1 MWTLKLALHYL
12 FPKGRMGTFFTWI
25 SIAGI
30 ALGVMVLTIVL
41 SIMNGFDKTIH
52 NKLIQIN
59 GQIKILSSSV
69 VEDCAQWMH
78 TLENFEGVSH
88 VTPFVQGIA
97 LVQHGDYVQFP
108 RCLGVD
114 EKTVQTVLPLNSF
127 VRSGDINDLNQ
138 GVFVTKGLVQT
149 LNVNVGDTLD
159 IYSPLSLE
167 AIKRDEVLL
176 PKELPIIG
184 IFETGWAEI
193 DKNTLLCS
201 LETLQDLYGL
211 ANGVHGF
218 SLNVKTGISI
228 QSLCLK
234 LNAHL
239 PKSLRAYS
247 WMELDADFLH
257 ILKLEKAMSFFVLLF
272 VILVACFSISSG
284 LMSSVVRKTREIAL
298 LRIWGAQRWQIAA
311 LFCWQATFLSSIGI
325 LLGFMGG
332 LGVLHYRNGVIRCLT
347 GLIFPKDF
355 LWNFYSFSNLPVAY
369 AWQDFALVGS
379 LTFIIA
385 LLAAV
390 IPALKAS
397 FSLVARSLRSE

>member
-12 FPKGRMGTFFTWI
+12 FPKGRSGTFFTWI
-25 SIAGI
+25 SIVGI
-30 ALGVMVLTIVL
+30 ALGVMVLTVVL

-52 NKLIQIN
+52 DKLIQIN
-59 GQIKILSSSV
+59 GQIKILSSSII
-69 VEDCAQWMH
+69 EDCTQWIH
-78 TLENFEGVSH
+78 TLKNFEGVAH

-114 EKTVQTVLPLNSF
+114 EKTVQSVLPLSAF
-127 VRSGDINDLNQ
+127 VCAGDIADLNQ
-138 GVFVTKGLVQT
+138 GIFVTKGLAQT
-149 LNVNVGDTLD
+149 LGVNVGDTLD
-159 IYSPLSLE
+159 MYSPLSLE

-176 PKELPIIG
+176 PKELPIVG
-184 IFETGWAEI
+184 IFETEWAEI

-211 ANGVHGF
+211 NNGVHGF
-218 SLNVKTGISI
+218 SLRVKTGTSV
-228 QSLCLK
+228 QQLCLK

-239 PKSLRAYS
+239 PKPLRAYS
-247 WMELDADFLH
+247 WMELDADFLY

-311 LFCWQATFLSSIGI
+311 LFCWQASFLSSIGI
-325 LLGFMGG
+325 LLGFIGG
-332 LGVLHYRNGVIRCLT
+332 ISVLHYRNGVIRFLT
-347 GLIFPKDF
+347 GLIFPEDF
-355 LWNFYSFSNLPVAY
+355 LWNFYSFSKLPVAY
-369 AWQDFALVGS
+369 AWQDFALIGG
-379 LTFIIA
+379 LTVVIA
-385 LLAAV
+385 LLAAI